1 MDKSSPINT
10 LYEQL
15 SFIKLHETDK
25 KDVCSIGPK
34 LETLLWQTFIHFNC
48 MKQTKEVL
56 SSIQAK
62 MGSPIHLQNKN
73 SDFLV
78 VEV

>member
-1 MDKSSPINT
+1 
-10 LYEQL
+10 
-15 SFIKLHETDK
+15 
-25 KDVCSIGPK
+25 
-34 LETLLWQTFIHFNC
+34 